1 MDFREFQQLVDL
13 ARRLGEVADS
23 AILEDPR
30 MALQGVEFEGVAW
43 LAALGYG
50 MGRIVASLAINAAMA
65 FGKAVK
71 RLILSVLG
79 IGMAPVATRL
89 V

>member
-23 AILEDPR
+23 AFLEDPR
-30 MALQGVEFEGVAW
+30 MALQGVEFKGVEW

-50 MGRIVASLAINAAMA
+50 MGGVVASFTIYAAVA

-71 RLILSVLG
+71 RLILGVLG
-79 IGMAPVATRL
+79 VGMTTIATRL